1 MAGFDPISAGIGVGT
16 GLLGGFLNMFGASK
30 IGKAAQESSKV
41 LQEGAARAGQ
51 GVMETAAAGNKDIIS
66 SADRSSAM
74 VSDAAGRAGADA
86 TAAAGRSNA
95 LLEPYRFA
103 GNNANDQLDL
113 GLAEGGRF
121 SRNPTMADIQIDPG
135 FDFRLGQGQKTL
147 ERSAAARG
155 GAASGTALMDLTR
168 FSQGLASDEYAKA
181 FQRFRDSTGD
191 AFSRLNTVAGRGM
204 DAAGEEGK
212 NTINAAQYS
221 GDKTVGA
228 ATYGGDK
235 IFNAAGA
242 TADNSNRAATQNGE
256 YITQGANANAAG
268 IVGKANADASK
279 YTGFFNGAMSG
290 ASVYN
295 MLSNPGT
302 SKSTPN
308 HNQTVLKPKERP

>member
-1 MAGFDPISAGIGVGT
+1 MAGFDPLSAGLGIGT
-16 GLLGGFLNMFGASK
+16 GLLGGVLNLFGASK
-30 IGKAAQESSKV
+30 QAKAAEAAAKAQQEA
-41 LQEGAARAGQ
+41 AARAGK
-51 GVMETAAAGNKDIIS
+51 GVIDTADAHNQDIIS
-66 SADRSSAM
+66 SADRASGA
-74 VSDAAGRAGADA
+74 VSDAAARAGADA

-103 GNNANDQLDL
+103 GNNANDLLDQ
-113 GLAEGGRF
+113 GLADGGRF
-121 SRNPTMADIQIDPG
+121 NRTPTMADIQIDPG

-235 IFNAAGA
+235 IFDASRI
-242 TADNSNRAATQNGE
+242 TADNANTAAARNGE
-256 YITQGANANAAG
+256 YITQGGNAQAAG
-268 IVGKANADASK
+268 IVGKANADSSK
-279 YTGFFNGAMSG
+279 LTGFFNGAMGG
-290 ASVYN
+290 ANVYN

-302 SKSTPN
+302 SKKVGYTS
-308 HNQTVLKPKERP
+308 